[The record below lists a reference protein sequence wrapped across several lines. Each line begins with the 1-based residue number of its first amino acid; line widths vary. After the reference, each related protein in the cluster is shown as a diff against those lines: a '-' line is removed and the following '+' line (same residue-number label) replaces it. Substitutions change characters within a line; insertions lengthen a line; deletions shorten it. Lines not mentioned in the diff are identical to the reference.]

1 MKTIIKVIG
10 CLAVLLAA
18 THTAEWFLEGRR
30 VAAAANIT
38 VKEALPKCLLKGFL
52 WWKPLKEKLQSTE

>member
-1 MKTIIKVIG
+1 MKAIIKITG

-18 THTAEWFLEGRR
+18 THTAEWFLEGRH
-30 VAAAANIT
+30 VAADAGIP

-52 WWKPLKEKLQSTE
+52 WWKPLKEQL

>member
-1 MKTIIKVIG
+1 MKAIIKITG

-18 THTAEWFLEGRR
+18 THTVEWFIEGRH
-30 VAAAANIT
+30 VAAAAGIP

-52 WWKPLKEKLQSTE
+52 WWKPLKEQL